1 MSEQGSSKR
10 TVLTTES
17 MDEHGN
23 KVKEYYL
30 YPPNVRLT
38 IPTKLVNL

>member
-17 MDEHGN
+17 MDEQGN

-38 IPTKLVNL
+38 IPTSL